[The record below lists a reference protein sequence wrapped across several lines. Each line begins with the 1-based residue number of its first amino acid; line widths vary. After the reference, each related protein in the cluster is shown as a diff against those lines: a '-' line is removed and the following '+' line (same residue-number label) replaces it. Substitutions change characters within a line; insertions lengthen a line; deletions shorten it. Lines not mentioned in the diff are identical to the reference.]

1 MTREEC
7 IRIYSKYSRKLFNV
21 SFRIVGDSALAE
33 EIMQDTI
40 LKFIRFFDEG
50 KMADQVGPDDAR
62 KATGAWLVRT
72 CVRGSIDALRR
83 MKRDREFLEEYAA
96 ETEEAGSPEVEV
108 GQITIETVKKEMD
121 SLPEPYRLILT
132 LVLIEGL
139 DYEEISEITGVKE
152 GALRTRFS
160 RARKML
166 ADRLGK
172 GR

>member
-7 IRIYSKYSRKLFNV
+7 IRVYSKYSRKLFNV
-21 SFRIVGDSALAE
+21 SFRIVRDNALAE
-33 EIMQDTI
+33 EIMQDSI
-40 LKFIRFFDEG
+40 LKFIQFEG
-50 KMADQVGPDDAR
+50 EKGITGEAQV
-62 KATGAWLVRT
+62 GAWLVRT

-121 SLPEPYRLILT
+121 SLPGPYRLILT